1 MVIMTKE
8 KLDKSRVKLVFDVTA
23 DEFEKA
29 LDKAFEVENKKVA
42 IKGFR
47 KGHAPR
53 SVFEKNYGVEALF
66 ESALNVVLD
75 SKFQEAIKDEAAK
88 DFLGRPEAGLE
99 EKIERG
105 KDFKVSLT
113 WDFYP
118 EVELPQYKG
127 VEVKAKNLK
136 VTAKEVDEAIK
147 AVTKKDAV
155 KETKAEQVIAKND
168 YATFDF
174 VGTVD
179 GVEFPGGK
187 AENYELQI
195 GSGQFIPGFEDQMIG
210 MKADEVKDINVTFP
224 EDYQEASLA
233 GKAAVFKV
241 TVHEVKVEKFPRL
254 TAEYIAG
261 LKLDGVTTSEE
272 LKASKKAELEAKKAT
287 EEKDRQLN
295 DVINFVLDNAKVDM
309 PKTLVDEKVNQL
321 KAQYEQ
327 QAKMYNI
334 PFETF
339 LGFMGTTVEQ
349 FNENMEKQG
358 ARQALFQVVAQK
370 IIEVEKLA
378 PSKEAIEAKAEEE
391 AKLHNSTKE
400 KMLQS
405 NAAKYY
411 SDLAYKALVDLLL
424 DNAKEI

>member
-1 MVIMTKE
+1 MEMQ
-8 KLDKSRVKLVFDVTA
+8 
-23 DEFEKA
+23 
-29 LDKAFEVENKKVA
+29 
-42 IKGFR
+42 
-47 KGHAPR
+47 
-53 SVFEKNYGVEALF
+53 
-66 ESALNVVLD
+66 
-75 SKFQEAIKDEAAK
+75 FQ
-88 DFLGRPEAGLE
+88 LE
-99 EKIERG
+99 
-105 KDFKVSLT
+105 
-113 WDFYP
+113 
-118 EVELPQYKG
+118 Q
-127 VEVKAKNLK
+127 
-136 VTAKEVDEAIK
+136 
-147 AVTKKDAV
+147 
-155 KETKAEQVIAKND
+155 QVI
-168 YATFDF
+168 
-174 VGTVD
+174 
-179 GVEFPGGK
+179 
-187 AENYELQI
+187 
-195 GSGQFIPGFEDQMIG
+195 
-210 MKADEVKDINVTFP
+210 
-224 EDYQEASLA
+224 
-233 GKAAVFKV
+233 
-241 TVHEVKVEKFPRL
+241 
-254 TAEYIAG
+254 
-261 LKLDGVTTSEE
+261 
-272 LKASKKAELEAKKAT
+272 ELEAKKAT

>member
-1 MVIMTKE
+1 MTVE

-29 LDKAFEVENKKVA
+29 LDKAFERENAKVT

-53 SVFEKNYGVEALF
+53 SVFEKTYGVEALF
-66 ESALNVVLD
+66 ESALNVVLA

-88 DFLGRPEAGLE
+88 NFLGRPEAGLE

-113 WDFYP
+113 WDVYP
-118 EVELPQYKG
+118 EVTLPNYKG

-147 AVTKKDAV
+147 AITKKDAV
-155 KETKAEQVIAKND
+155 KETKTEQVIAKND
-168 YATFDF
+168 YAAFDF

-210 MKADEVKDINVTFP
+210 LKAGETKDLKVTFP
-224 EDYQEASLA
+224 KDYQEATLA
-233 GKAAVFKV
+233 GMEAVFKV
-241 TVHEVKVEKFPRL
+241 TVHEVTVEKFPRL
-254 TAEYIAG
+254 TDEYIAG
-261 LKLDGVTTSEE
+261 LKLEGVTTSEE

-295 DVINFVLDNAKVDM
+295 DIINYVLDNAKVDL

-321 KAQYEQ
+321 KSQYEQ

-339 LGFMGTTVEQ
+339 LGFMGTNLEA

-370 IIEVEKLA
+370 IIEVEKLTQ
-378 PSKEAIEAKAEEE
+378 SQEALEAKAEEE
-391 AKLHNSTKE
+391 AKLHNSTKD
-400 KMLQS
+400 KMLKT
-405 NAAKYY
+405 NVAKYY
-411 SDLAYKALVDLLL
+411 SDLAYKALVDLLIE
-424 DNAKEI
+424 NAKEI

>member
-1 MVIMTKE
+1 MVSMTVE

-29 LDKAFEVENKKVA
+29 LDKAFATENAKVT

-53 SVFEKNYGVEALF
+53 SVFEKTYGVEALF

-113 WDFYP
+113 WDVYP
-118 EVELPQYKG
+118 EVTLPKYKG

-147 AVTKKDAV
+147 AITKKDAV
-155 KETKAEQVIAKND
+155 KDLKAEQVIANND

-187 AENYELQI
+187 AENFELQI
-195 GSGQFIPGFEDQMIG
+195 GSNQFIPGFESQMVG
-210 MKADEVKDINVTFP
+210 MKAGETKDLNVTFP
-224 EDYQEASLA
+224 ENYNEASLA

-241 TVHEVKVEKFPRL
+241 TVKEVKVEKFPRL
-254 TAEYIAG
+254 TADYIAG
-261 LKLDGVTTSEE
+261 LKIEGVSTSEE
-272 LKASKKAELEAKKAT
+272 LKANKKAELEAKKAA

-295 DVINFVLDNAKVDM
+295 DVINYILDNAKVDM

-321 KAQYEQ
+321 KGQYEQ

-339 LGFMGTTVEQ
+339 LGFMGTNLKD

-378 PSKEAIEAKAEEE
+378 PSQEALETKAEED
-391 AKLHNSTKE
+391 AKAQKSTKE
-400 KMLQS
+400 KMLKT
-405 NAAKYY
+405 NVAKYY
-411 SDLAYKALVDLLL
+411 SDLAYKSLVDFLTA
-424 DNAKEI
+424 NAKEI

>member
-1 MVIMTKE
+1 MIVE
-8 KLDKSRVKLVFDVTA
+8 KLDKNRVKLVFDVTA

-29 LDKAFEVENKKVA
+29 LDKAFERENAKVT

-53 SVFEKNYGVEALF
+53 SVFEKTYGVEALF
-66 ESALNVVLD
+66 ESALNVVLA
-75 SKFQEAIKDEAAK
+75 SKFQEAIQDEAAK
-88 DFLGRPEAGLE
+88 NFLGRPEAGLE

-113 WDFYP
+113 WDVYP
-118 EVELPQYKG
+118 EVTLPNYKG

-136 VTAKEVDEAIK
+136 VTAKEVDKAIK
-147 AVTKKDAV
+147 AFTKKDAV
-155 KETKAEQVIAKND
+155 KETKTEQVIAKND
-168 YATFDF
+168 YAAFDF

-179 GVEFPGGK
+179 GVEFLGGK
-187 AENYELQI
+187 AENYDLQI

-210 MKADEVKDINVTFP
+210 LKAGETKDLKVTFP
-224 EDYQEASLA
+224 KDYLEATLA
-233 GKAAVFKV
+233 GMAAVFKV
-241 TVHEVKVEKFPRL
+241 TVHEVTVEKFPRL
-254 TAEYIAG
+254 TDEYIAG
-261 LKLDGVTTSEE
+261 LKLEGVTTTEE

-295 DVINFVLDNAKVDM
+295 DIINYVLYNAKVDL

-321 KAQYEQ
+321 KSQYEQ

-339 LGFMGTTVEQ
+339 LGFMGTNLEA

-370 IIEVEKLA
+370 IIEVEKLTQ
-378 PSKEAIEAKAEEE
+378 SQEALEAKAEEE
-391 AKLHNSTKE
+391 AKFHNSTKD
-400 KMLQS
+400 KMLKT
-405 NAAKYY
+405 NVAKYY
-411 SDLAYKALVDLLL
+411 SDLAYKSLVDLLI

>member
-1 MVIMTKE
+1 M
-8 KLDKSRVKLVFDVTA
+8 
-23 DEFEKA
+23 
-29 LDKAFEVENKKVA
+29 
-42 IKGFR
+42 
-47 KGHAPR
+47 
-53 SVFEKNYGVEALF
+53 
-66 ESALNVVLD
+66 
-75 SKFQEAIKDEAAK
+75 
-88 DFLGRPEAGLE
+88 
-99 EKIERG
+99 
-105 KDFKVSLT
+105 
-113 WDFYP
+113 
-118 EVELPQYKG
+118 EL
-127 VEVKAKNLK
+127 
-136 VTAKEVDEAIK
+136 
-147 AVTKKDAV
+147 
-155 KETKAEQVIAKND
+155 KAEQVIAKGD

-210 MKADEVKDINVTFP
+210 MKSDEVKDINVTFP

-241 TVHEVKVEKFPRL
+241 TLHEVKVEKFPRL

-261 LKLDGVTTSEE
+261 LKLEGVTTSEE
-272 LKASKKAELEAKKAT
+272 LKALKKSEIEAKKAT

-295 DVINFVLDNAKVDM
+295 DIINNVLDNAKVDM
-309 PKTLVDEKVNQL
+309 PKTLIDEKVNQL
-321 KAQYEQ
+321 KSQYEQ

-339 LGFMGTTVEQ
+339 LGFMGTTLDQ

-370 IIEVEKLA
+370 IIEVEKLT

-400 KMLQS
+400 KMLQA

-411 SDLAYKALVDLLL
+411 SDLAYKSLVDLLL
-424 DNAKEI
+424 ENAKEI

>member
-1 MVIMTKE
+1 MTVE

-29 LDKAFEVENKKVA
+29 LDKAFVTENAKVT

-53 SVFEKNYGVEALF
+53 KVFEKIYGVEALY

-75 SKFQEAIKDEAAK
+75 SKFQEAIKDENAK
-88 DFLGRPEAGLE
+88 NFIGRPEAGLE

-113 WDFYP
+113 WDVYP
-118 EVELPQYKG
+118 EVELPEYKG

-147 AVTKKDAV
+147 AITKKDAV
-155 KETKAEQVIAKND
+155 KETKTEQVIAKGD

-210 MKADEVKDINVTFP
+210 LKAGETKDLNVTFP
-224 EDYQEASLA
+224 ENYNEASLA

-241 TVHEVKVEKFPRL
+241 TVHDVKVEKFPRL
-254 TAEYIAG
+254 TAEYVAG
-261 LKLDGVTTSEE
+261 LKIEGVTTSEE
-272 LKASKKAELEAKKAT
+272 LKANKKAELEAKKAT

-295 DVINFVLDNAKVDM
+295 DIIEKILDNAKVDM
-309 PKTLVDEKVNQL
+309 PKTLIDEKVNQL
-321 KAQYEQ
+321 KGQYEQ

-339 LGFMGTTVEQ
+339 LSFMGTNLKD

-358 ARQALFQVVAQK
+358 SRQALFQVVAQK

-378 PSKEAIEAKAEEE
+378 PSQEALEAKAEEE

-400 KMLQS
+400 KMLKA
-405 NAAKYY
+405 NVARYY
-411 SDLAYKALVDLLL
+411 SDLAYKALVDLLVA
-424 DNAKEI
+424 NAKEI

>member
-1 MVIMTKE
+1 MTVE

-29 LDKAFEVENKKVA
+29 LDKAFVTENAKVT

-53 SVFEKNYGVEALF
+53 KVFEKIYGVEALF

-75 SKFQEAIKDEAAK
+75 SKFQEAIKDENAK
-88 DFLGRPEAGLE
+88 NFIGRPEAGLE

-113 WDFYP
+113 WDVYP
-118 EVELPQYKG
+118 EVELPEYKG

-136 VTAKEVDEAIK
+136 VTAKEVDAAIK
-147 AVTKKDAV
+147 AITKKDAV
-155 KETKAEQVIAKND
+155 KETKAEQVIAKGD

-210 MKADEVKDINVTFP
+210 LKAGETKDLNVTFP
-224 EDYQEASLA
+224 ENYNEVSLA

-241 TVHEVKVEKFPRL
+241 TVHDVKVEKFPRL
-254 TAEYIAG
+254 TAEYVAG
-261 LKLDGVTTSEE
+261 LKIEGVTTSEE
-272 LKASKKAELEAKKAT
+272 LKANKKAELEAKKAT

-295 DVINFVLDNAKVDM
+295 DIIEKILDNAKVDM
-309 PKTLVDEKVNQL
+309 PKTLIDEKVNQL
-321 KAQYEQ
+321 KGQYEQ

-339 LGFMGTTVEQ
+339 LSFMGTNLKD

-358 ARQALFQVVAQK
+358 SRQALFQVVAQK

-378 PSKEAIEAKAEEE
+378 PSQEALEAKAEEE

-400 KMLQS
+400 KMLKA
-405 NAAKYY
+405 NVARYY
-411 SDLAYKALVDLLL
+411 SDLAYKALVDLLVA
-424 DNAKEI
+424 NAKEI

>member
-1 MVIMTKE
+1 MTVE

-29 LDKAFEVENKKVA
+29 LDKAFVTENAKVT

-53 SVFEKNYGVEALF
+53 KVFEKIYGVEALF

-75 SKFQEAIKDEAAK
+75 SKFQEAIKDENAK
-88 DFLGRPEAGLE
+88 NFIGRPEAGLE

-113 WDFYP
+113 WDVYP
-118 EVELPQYKG
+118 EVELPEYKG

-147 AVTKKDAV
+147 AITKKDAV
-155 KETKAEQVIAKND
+155 KEPKAEQVIAKGD

-210 MKADEVKDINVTFP
+210 LKAGETKDLNVTFP
-224 EDYQEASLA
+224 ENYNEASLA

-241 TVHEVKVEKFPRL
+241 TVHDVKVEKFPRL
-254 TAEYIAG
+254 TAEYVAG
-261 LKLDGVTTSEE
+261 LKIEGVTTSEE
-272 LKASKKAELEAKKAT
+272 LKANKKTELEAKKAT

-295 DVINFVLDNAKVDM
+295 DIIEKILDSAKVDM
-309 PKTLVDEKVNQL
+309 PKTLIEEKVNQL
-321 KAQYEQ
+321 KGQYEQ

-339 LGFMGTTVEQ
+339 LGLMNVTKEVFEEETS
-349 FNENMEKQG
+349 KQG
-358 ARQALFQVVAQK
+358 ARQALFNVVVSK
-370 IIEVEKLA
+370 IIEVENLT
-378 PSKEAIEAKAEEE
+378 PTKEQIEAKALED
-391 AKLHNSTKE
+391 ANNSGKSKDVLLKE
-400 KMLQS
+400 NL
-405 NAAKYY
+405 NKYY
-411 SDLAYKALVDLLL
+411 SDLAYKALIDLIL
-424 DNAKEI
+424 NSAVEK